1 MSSCSRTIP
10 GLDASGEE
18 NFDGFGDTG
27 DIDATESLL
36 DIGMETEEE
45 ELGEE
50 SPNEEDGEQNGS
62 AEHVVFGRA
71 QILEM
76 EFANPDEACRFYEQY
91 SRAKGFAMRQGKKL
105 KNRKGEIVRYTYLCN
120 REGFRDRKWLEMQD
134 RKREHKVVTRC
145 GCQAE
150 MRIKQ
155 KAESNNWYVSRFVD
169 EHNHDLLP
177 AKFVSYLP
185 AYRKISDVDR
195 AHMESLRQVGAEQNM
210 CDLFWSDGRSQD
222 DYKLFGDVLAFDAT
236 YGRNKYNLPVIVF
249 SGVNHHNQTC
259 VFGAAMVS
267 SETQASYEVF
277 PEAHHRLCAWHLL
290 KNATVNVCKPR
301 FTTLLRNCMLAD
313 VEVEKFE
320 RQWEAMM
327 DECLVREVEWVK
339 DLYTKKM
346 AWATAYIRGCFY
358 AGLRTTSRCESLH
371 AKMGRF
377 VERRYGILDFVT
389 NFQRCVEF
397 LRDNEEE
404 LDFRS
409 LYGSPVLQTQF
420 PELEKSGAVNYTRE
434 IFLRFR
440 EALKSSVRVTIVEC
454 KKLEDRTVYVTQK
467 YRRPQSRW
475 TVAHH
480 FGTDSFFCSCMRM
493 ESFGLPCVH
502 ILAVLV
508 QLDIG
513 YLPKSLVL
521 QRWSKTAKV
530 EIEGPSIMNEP
541 GEANEV
547 YRSRMGAFLQHCKR
561 LARVACM
568 RESDFKSCLDRIVE
582 ETYVLEM
589 KNGVGTAAQ
598 GTAAGG
604 QDGVRDP
611 VAVRTKGTGRAQ
623 EPFGCRGIKR
633 RKCSNCGVVGH
644 RRTRCPSGPCSQ
656 PVCTQDLAEGALG
669 RDDSQSHGTVSGNDK
684 QSKSRRR
691 TVHVT
696 STPLHDA

>member
-1 MSSCSRTIP
+1 MQ
-10 GLDASGEE
+10 SGDV
-18 NFDGFGDTG
+18 NT
-27 DIDATESLL
+27 AL
-36 DIGMETEEE
+36 
-45 ELGEE
+45 
-50 SPNEEDGEQNGS
+50 
-62 AEHVVFGRA
+62 
-71 QILEM
+71 
-76 EFANPDEACRFYEQY
+76 QY
-91 SRAKGFAMRQGKKL
+91 F
-105 KNRKGEIVRYTYLCN
+105 NVCVR
-120 REGFRDRKWLEMQD
+120 RDDNMYWR
-134 RKREHKVVTRC
+134 
-145 GCQAE
+145 
-150 MRIKQ
+150 
-155 KAESNNWYVSRFVD
+155 Y
-169 EHNHDLLP
+169 
-177 AKFVSYLP
+177 
-185 AYRKISDVDR
+185 
-195 AHMESLRQVGAEQNM
+195 QVGAEQNM

-267 SETQASYEVF
+267 SETQASYVWVLSKFLECMGGKAPKAVITDGDKSMRFAIQEVF

-313 VEVEKFE
+313 VEVEEFE

-346 AWATAYIRGCFY
+346 AWATAYISGCFY

-475 TVAHH
+475 T
-480 FGTDSFFCSCMRM
+480 
-493 ESFGLPCVH
+493 
-502 ILAVLV
+502 
-508 QLDIG
+508 LDIG

-611 VAVRTKGTGRAQ
+611 IAVRTKGTGCAQ
-623 EPFGCRGIKR
+623 EPFVCRGIKR
-633 RKCSNCGVVGH
+633 HKCSNCGVVGH

>member
-1 MSSCSRTIP
+1 
-10 GLDASGEE
+10 
-18 NFDGFGDTG
+18 
-27 DIDATESLL
+27 
-36 DIGMETEEE
+36 
-45 ELGEE
+45 
-50 SPNEEDGEQNGS
+50 
-62 AEHVVFGRA
+62 
-71 QILEM
+71 
-76 EFANPDEACRFYEQY
+76 
-91 SRAKGFAMRQGKKL
+91 
-105 KNRKGEIVRYTYLCN
+105 
-120 REGFRDRKWLEMQD
+120 
-134 RKREHKVVTRC
+134 
-145 GCQAE
+145 
-150 MRIKQ
+150 
-155 KAESNNWYVSRFVD
+155 
-169 EHNHDLLP
+169 
-177 AKFVSYLP
+177 
-185 AYRKISDVDR
+185 
-195 AHMESLRQVGAEQNM
+195 
-210 CDLFWSDGRSQD
+210 
-222 DYKLFGDVLAFDAT
+222 
-236 YGRNKYNLPVIVF
+236 
-249 SGVNHHNQTC
+249 
-259 VFGAAMVS
+259 
-267 SETQASYEVF
+267 
-277 PEAHHRLCAWHLL
+277 
-290 KNATVNVCKPR
+290 
-301 FTTLLRNCMLAD
+301 MLAD
-313 VEVEKFE
+313 VEVEEFE

-467 YRRPQSRW
+467 YRRPQFRW

-598 GTAAGG
+598 GSAAGG

>member
-1 MSSCSRTIP
+1 
-10 GLDASGEE
+10 
-18 NFDGFGDTG
+18 
-27 DIDATESLL
+27 
-36 DIGMETEEE
+36 
-45 ELGEE
+45 
-50 SPNEEDGEQNGS
+50 
-62 AEHVVFGRA
+62 
-71 QILEM
+71 
-76 EFANPDEACRFYEQY
+76 
-91 SRAKGFAMRQGKKL
+91 
-105 KNRKGEIVRYTYLCN
+105 
-120 REGFRDRKWLEMQD
+120 
-134 RKREHKVVTRC
+134 
-145 GCQAE
+145 
-150 MRIKQ
+150 
-155 KAESNNWYVSRFVD
+155 
-169 EHNHDLLP
+169 
-177 AKFVSYLP
+177 
-185 AYRKISDVDR
+185 
-195 AHMESLRQVGAEQNM
+195 
-210 CDLFWSDGRSQD
+210 
-222 DYKLFGDVLAFDAT
+222 
-236 YGRNKYNLPVIVF
+236 
-249 SGVNHHNQTC
+249 
-259 VFGAAMVS
+259 
-267 SETQASYEVF
+267 
-277 PEAHHRLCAWHLL
+277 
-290 KNATVNVCKPR
+290 
-301 FTTLLRNCMLAD
+301 
-313 VEVEKFE
+313 
-320 RQWEAMM
+320 
-327 DECLVREVEWVK
+327 
-339 DLYTKKM
+339 
-346 AWATAYIRGCFY
+346 
-358 AGLRTTSRCESLH
+358 
-371 AKMGRF
+371 MGRF

-467 YRRPQSRW
+467 YRRPQFRW

-582 ETYVLEM
+582 ETYVLDM

-598 GTAAGG
+598 GSAAGG